1 MDCDG
6 GGEFRALYSLLVDE
20 MTYLLSSFS
29 VNVSKHDRYV
39 QKSAYLIPVQQD
51 EFSETVQQA
60 NQKKI
65 NKLLTCREKYHRVP
79 VSNKST

>member
-29 VNVSKHDRYV
+29 VNVLKHDRYV
-39 QKSAYLIPVQQD
+39 QKSVYLLPVQQD
-51 EFSETVQQA
+51 EFS
-60 NQKKI
+60 
-65 NKLLTCREKYHRVP
+65 
-79 VSNKST
+79 